1 MIEMDKAIFS
11 EDKTA
16 FGIMTEQGLY
26 INTTGRM
33 LKSGEIKPATMRCV
47 RCGAIYENAT
57 LLTVPHPCSC
67 GGIAFETIAGSQE
80 AEKGEAE

>member
-16 FGIMTEQGLY
+16 FGIMTEHGIY
-26 INTTGRM
+26 INTTGRA
-33 LKSGEIKPATMRCV
+33 LEPEEVKPATMRCV
-47 RCGAIYENAT
+47 RCGAIYKNAT
-57 LLTVPHPCSC
+57 LLTVPHPCPC